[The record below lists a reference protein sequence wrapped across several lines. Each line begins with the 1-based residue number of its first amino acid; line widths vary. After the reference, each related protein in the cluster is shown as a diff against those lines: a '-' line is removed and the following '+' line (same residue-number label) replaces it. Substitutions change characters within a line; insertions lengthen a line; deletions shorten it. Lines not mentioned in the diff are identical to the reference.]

1 MELYQKEAELDRMKK
16 MHELDL
22 GRIDWEE
29 ELRKREEESSSKA
42 RIIEVESKTGVT
54 QAEAQAQMRISAT
67 KAREAEIKT
76 GAQEI
81 ETVKAGEAKVKEL
94 DERAKVAGDI
104 AKIDADTRQKE
115 ILLKA
120 EVEKERV
127 KAEIL
132 KSDREFELKGK
143 EIDGKVKIEVERARQ
158 DSNRE
163 ERKSEIE
170 KEKVIWSGKAD
181 VAEAVAKGGIEGV
194 EAKRAAEVEYFKEA
208 SPHVDVV
215 EVERVR
221 ALKEAPPKEMI
232 IIETKETK
240 PFAEPASSEEKRILE
255 LKKERYNTLV
265 RMLSEKGISEE
276 FANATEKEIERLK
289 QEIERLEQLRK

>member
-1 MELYQKEAELDRMKK
+1 MKK